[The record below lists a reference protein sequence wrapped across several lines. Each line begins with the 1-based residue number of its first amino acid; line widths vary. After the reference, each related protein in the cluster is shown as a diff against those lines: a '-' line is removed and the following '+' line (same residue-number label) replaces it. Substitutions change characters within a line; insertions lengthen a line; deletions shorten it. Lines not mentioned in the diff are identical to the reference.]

1 MPEFHEE
8 NIVMWRGYAHTV
20 TLMDLLRLRTAGW
33 VAEDLEQADLHLGVV
48 HAMEEYATPADA
60 VRYLDIQATLA
71 RQKRE
76 ATRARR
82 DGNVWVHAEPRRA
95 RTDDARSARVV
106 TARAR
111 NAATR
116 QRRSQTKKNAA

>member
-8 NIVMWRGYAHTV
+8 NIVMWRGYAHV
-20 TLMDLLRLRTAGW
+20 VSLMDLLRLRTAGW
-33 VAEDLEQADLHLGVV
+33 VAEDLEKPDLHLGVL
-48 HAMEEYATPADA
+48 HAMEDYATPADA

-71 RQKRE
+71 RQQRE

-82 DGNVWVHAEPRRA
+82 DGNVWVHAEPSRA
-95 RTDDARSARVV
+95 RTGEDKPVRVV

-111 NAATR
+111 NAAMR
-116 QRRSQTKKNAA
+116 QRGASTRKRAA

>member
-8 NIVMWRGYAHTV
+8 NIVMWRGYAHV
-20 TLMDLLRLRTAGW
+20 VSLMDLLRLRTAGW
-33 VAEDLEQADLHLGVV
+33 VAEDLEQADLHLGVL
-48 HAMEEYATPADA
+48 HAMEQYATPADA
-60 VRYLDIQATLA
+60 VRYLDIQAALA
-71 RQKRE
+71 RQERE

-95 RTDDARSARVV
+95 RTDDEKPVRVV

-111 NAATR
+111 NAAMR
-116 QRRSQTKKNAA
+116 QRRSRSNKHAA